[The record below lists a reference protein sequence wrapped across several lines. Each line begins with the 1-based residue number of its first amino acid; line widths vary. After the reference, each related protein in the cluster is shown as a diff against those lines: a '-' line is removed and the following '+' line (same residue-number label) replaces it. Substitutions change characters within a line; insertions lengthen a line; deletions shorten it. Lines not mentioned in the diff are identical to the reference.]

1 MHCLSPK
8 GGAFTHGSAVKN
20 PPAMQETWVHTWMG
34 KMPWRRAGT
43 THSSLLT
50 WRIPRTEKPGGLSPQ
65 GLKESDTAEVTQH
78 PRTHNLKGRLLGRG
92 WGCEFVQGLCS
103 EYLARTECHQMSSN
117 IHIADDCSWTLAL
130 QALLSVSSPGKNTG
144 VGCHFLLQ
152 RMLPTQG
159 WSLGLLQPLTV
170 QREQDENQN
179 LSNQNQDAEFPA
191 VSNTLNL
198 KVCGQERQNALKV
211 QSSITEQVL
220 RVNLELRSIKLIND
234 TQPHI

>member
-1 MHCLSPK
+1 
-8 GGAFTHGSAVKN
+8 
-20 PPAMQETWVHTWMG
+20 
-34 KMPWRRAGT
+34 
-43 THSSLLT
+43 
-50 WRIPRTEKPGGLSPQ
+50 
-65 GLKESDTAEVTQH
+65 
-78 PRTHNLKGRLLGRG
+78 
-92 WGCEFVQGLCS
+92 
-103 EYLARTECHQMSSN
+103 MSSN
-117 IHIADDCSWTLAL
+117 IHIADDCPWTLAL
-130 QALLSVSSPGKNTG
+130 QALLSMSSPGKNTG

-170 QREQDENQN
+170 QQQQDENQN

-220 RVNLELRSIKLIND
+220 RVNLELRSIKLITD
-234 TQPHI
+234 T